1 MTQLSSLVSGA
12 NPQDV
17 LKELKYIYS
26 LITPS
31 KLDDILDQIY
41 WDVVKLFNG
50 QYPGF
55 RASNTKY
62 HDLEHTNLVV
72 LAATRLMHGCFLKG
86 HAFSYENL
94 ILGFAAALF
103 HDVGLIQ
110 AESEQ
115 NGSGAVF
122 TLGHEERSIAVM
134 ARYLAQ
140 INFSPQTIADCA
152 ALIQCTILSMR
163 PKDIHFRNKE
173 IEMLGKI
180 VGSADLLGQ
189 MADRCYLE
197 KLLLLYKE
205 FEEAKLPGFDSEL
218 DLLQKT
224 EAFYESVAQKRLTND
239 FSGIAACMRL
249 HFKDR
254 WNDDR
259 DLYSEAIENNINYL
273 KGLILRCRD
282 NYTCYLKN
290 LRRGGIVHANY
301 SDLIG

>member
-26 LITPS
+26 LISPS
-31 KLDDILDQIY
+31 KQDDILDQIY

-72 LAATRLMHGCFLKG
+72 LAATRLMHGCFLTG
-86 HAFSYENL
+86 HAFSSENL

-110 AESEQ
+110 SEFEQ

-122 TLGHEERSIAVM
+122 TLGHEERSITVM

-140 INFSPQTIADCA
+140 NNFSPQTIADCA
-152 ALIQCTILSMR
+152 TLIQCTILSVQT
-163 PKDIHFRNKE
+163 KDIPFRNTE

-218 DLLQKT
+218 DLLKKT

-239 FSGIAACMRL
+239 FSGIAASMRL

-254 WNDDR
+254 WNEDR
-259 DLYSEAIENNINYL
+259 DLYSEAIENNIDYL
-273 KGLILRCRD
+273 KSLIARCRD
-282 NYTCYLKN
+282 NYTCYLEN
-290 LRRGGIVHANY
+290 LRRGGIVRANY
-301 SDLIG
+301 SDLID